1 MTKSKEKP
9 DDKLTLDGKEI
20 IALGETG
27 ELLVGGKNYNMA
39 ILGQIRGI
47 RVPSFRAVSSK
58 AFHLLLDSC
67 RVNAELVRHMVRREY
82 ERITW
87 GSKATIQDPDYL
99 RDFVRRV
106 ADIIKKDVSKRE
118 RTISLRAFIDNTL
131 EGFTT
136 SKEDIDSLRMR
147 SILVQVAIL
156 SVDMP
161 HVIAEAIR
169 VAHREMSAEAGV
181 SDLNLAVR
189 SSAAGEDS
197 RRKAFAGLQD
207 TYLNIRT
214 EDATIQA
221 YQWDCSSAYNFRCLT
236 YRREAVLDGIR
247 EAESKGDESL
257 ADEARKDWDIK
268 NTSLSVCLMR
278 MVDPVIAGTA
288 FSADT
293 ATGFRGGSKKD
304 LVSIDVSWGIGE
316 AIVGGIVTPDK
327 YFVYQRD
334 DGRAVVL
341 RTMGYKNRQYVYD
354 PEANGTVL
362 VDVATAQIFKWT
374 LTIAQA
380 ETVAKGVRL
389 ISEAYGGM
397 IMDTEF
403 VIDVQQRLW
412 FVQARPETK
421 WNDQEDMHPN
431 VISMRRMEVKE
442 HELKFAR
449 VLLEG
454 NGASRGAGSG
464 TVRFLHSALELN
476 KIQPGDILAAERTD
490 PDMVPGMRIA
500 SAILASAGGD
510 TSHAAI
516 TSRELGVPAIIGIQ
530 SSEALKALD
539 GKDVTVDGSRGR
551 VYGGILSL
559 QEFGEDFDITAVPQ
573 TRTGI
578 GLILADVGQAMMLSK
593 LRDIPDFKV
602 GLLRA
607 EFMLGNIG
615 IHPAALESFDTGTLS
630 SQVEQR
636 LETLNKE
643 LDKLMLELIRGGHIS
658 IDFNLR
664 KHVAVI
670 SGIYDEMTGG
680 MLTQGDYDSDSGAFT
695 RQHPVKVINMLE
707 SRLEQ
712 AQFHLS
718 RLRISPDLHE
728 HVALITGMQEEIDSW
743 ERSEDPEAAT
753 FVARLKHTLNDMV
766 EELRDNEEV
775 RKVLGMIED
784 AREDVALKSGLREK
798 ILRLE
803 KLEDEIGMLIRNR
816 GYKTG
821 RELYIQ
827 TLAQGLALFA
837 LCFKGSDVI
846 YRTTDYKTNE
856 YRNLLGGELYE
867 FSEDNPMLGFRG
879 VGRGVHDWEF
889 ESFKTARSILGA
901 SNLHIMFPFVRT
913 LEQTRQVIS
922 YMREAHGL
930 ESGRDG
936 LKVILMSEIPA
947 NAILAKHFIKE
958 VDGFS
963 IGSNDMTQLVLGVD
977 RDNSH
982 LTRTYDE
989 EDPAVVWAILTT
1001 IFSARR
1007 YGKSV
1012 GFCGQGVANSRILR
1026 GVVSIARITDASVV
1040 PDTYFQTKREVAET
1054 EANDFPLRELG
1065 QWIKREMTIELMEN
1079 LQQDGYEEEQL
1090 KNANVDQLFEA
1101 HERMKTQHLRK
1112 ILDPKGRSVSYS
1124 ARKAYQTLCDR
1135 DKLFIY
1141 ATWDWDQTVLDA
1153 LRESGFSSFE
1163 EYDEL
1168 VKGVKPEAEKTASSK
1183 AKQSEKR
1190 KAEPEEEPVEAAGS
1204 KKAEEEPSSMA
1215 GPRES
1220 GNGSAAVLSAK
1231 EAGEE

>member
-1 MTKSKEKP
+1 MATPKEKP
-9 DDKLTLDGKEI
+9 EDRLILNGKEI
-20 IALGETG
+20 LGQGETG
-27 ELLVGGKNYNMA
+27 ELLVGGKNFNMA
-39 ILGQIRGI
+39 ILSQIRGI
-47 RVPSFRAVSSK
+47 RVPSFRAISSK

-87 GSKATIQDPDYL
+87 GSKATVEDPDFL

-106 ADIIKKDVSKRE
+106 ADIIKKDASKRE

-169 VAHREMSAEAGV
+169 DAHREMSAEAGV

-207 TYLNIRT
+207 TYLNIRS

-247 EAESKGDESL
+247 EAESKGDESI
-257 ADEARKDWDIK
+257 AEAARRDWDIR

-293 ATGFRGGSKKD
+293 ATGFRGGPKND

-327 YFVYQRD
+327 YFVYRRD
-334 DGRAVVL
+334 DGREVVL
-341 RTMGYKNRQYVYD
+341 RTMGYKNKQYIYD

-362 VDVATAQIFKWT
+362 SDVPTAQIFKWT

-380 ETVAKGVRL
+380 EAVAKGVRL

-412 FVQARPETK
+412 FVQVRPETK
-421 WNDQEDMHPN
+421 WNDLEERQPN
-431 VISMRRMEVKE
+431 VISMRRMEVKA

-464 TVRFLHSALELN
+464 TVRFLQSALELN

-530 SSEALKALD
+530 GAEALKALD

-559 QEFGEDFDITAVPQ
+559 EEFGDDFDITAVPS

-578 GLILADVGQAMMLSK
+578 GLILADVGQAMTLSK
-593 LRDIPDFKV
+593 LRNISDFKV

-615 IHPAALESFDTGTLS
+615 IHPAALEAFDTGTLS
-630 SQVEQR
+630 IKVEQR
-636 LETLNKE
+636 LEELNKE
-643 LDKLMLELIRGGHIS
+643 LDNLMMELIRGGHIS
-658 IDFNLR
+658 VDFNLR

-680 MLTQGDYDSDSGAFT
+680 MLTHGDYELESEIFT
-695 RQHPVKVINMLE
+695 RRHPVNVINMLE
-707 SRLEQ
+707 ARLEQ
-712 AQFHLS
+712 AKFHLT
-718 RLRISPDLHE
+718 RLRISPNLHE
-728 HVALITGMQEEIDSW
+728 HVALITGMREEIDSW
-743 ERSEDPEAAT
+743 ERSEDPEAVT
-753 FVARLKHTLNDMV
+753 FVAKLNHSLNDMV
-766 EELRDNEEV
+766 EELRENEEIQ
-775 RKVLGMIED
+775 KVLSMIQH
-784 AREDVALKSGLREK
+784 ARDDVALKSGLKEK

-803 KLEDEIGMLIRNR
+803 KLEDEVGMLIRNR
-816 GYKTG
+816 GYKSG
-821 RELYIQ
+821 RELYAQ

-837 LCFKGSDVI
+837 LCFKGRDVI

-856 YRNLLGGELYE
+856 YRNLMGGELFE
-867 FSEDNPMLGFRG
+867 FTEDNPMLGFRG

-889 ESFKTARSILGA
+889 EAFKTARSILGA
-901 SNLHIMFPFVRT
+901 TNLHIMFPFVRT
-913 LEQTRQVIS
+913 IEQTRQVVN

-936 LKVILMSEIPA
+936 LKVVLMAEIPA

-977 RDNSH
+977 RDNAH

-1007 YGKSV
+1007 HNKSV
-1012 GFCGQGVANSRILR
+1012 GFCGQGVANSHILR

-1040 PDTYFQTKREVAET
+1040 PDTYFQTKREVSET
-1054 EANDFPLRELG
+1054 EANDFPLSELG
-1065 QWIKREMTIELMEN
+1065 QWIKREMKTGLIETLK
-1079 LQQDGYEEEQL
+1079 QDGYDEDLL
-1090 KNANVDQLFEA
+1090 KNAAVEQLYEE
-1101 HERMKTQHLRK
+1101 HEKMKMQHLRK

-1135 DKLFIY
+1135 DKQFIY

-1153 LRESGFSSFE
+1153 LHEAGFSTFE

-1168 VKGVKPEAEKTASSK
+1168 VKGVKPDRGKASESQDGQPEK
-1183 AKQSEKR
+1183 
-1190 KAEPEEEPVEAAGS
+1190 P
-1204 KKAEEEPSSMA
+1204 KKAEQKEE
-1215 GPRES
+1215 
-1220 GNGSAAVLSAK
+1220 SAK
-1231 EAGEE
+1231 TSSKRTPKKEAAEAALAETASAE